1 VSESARIHDQLH
13 RSYYGEAWHGP
24 SVREA
29 LSGVAVAQASKHGIA
44 GAHTIWE
51 IVLHIAAW
59 ETIAREALAGRFIYP
74 QSPVPQEQDWPPV
87 GEMNEQGWT
96 AALADLENAH
106 RGLEEAVRALPDARL
121 LEQVPGARPYTFY
134 FLLHGIA
141 QHNIY
146 HAGQI
151 ALLKKL

>member
-1 VSESARIHDQLH
+1 MSEIARIHDQLH

-24 SVREA
+24 SVRET
-29 LSGVAVAQASKHGIA
+29 LSGITAEQARKRGIA

-59 ETIAREALAGRFIYP
+59 ETIAHKVLAGQFLYP
-74 QSPVPQEQDWPPV
+74 RDPVPQEQDWPPV
-87 GEMNEQGWT
+87 GEMNEQRWA
-96 AALADLENAH
+96 AALARLDDAH
-106 RGLEEAVRALPDARL
+106 RGLEGALRTFPDARL
-121 LEQVPGARPYTFY
+121 FEKVPGERPYTFY
-134 FLLHGIA
+134 FLLHGVV

>member
-1 VSESARIHDQLH
+1 MSEIMRIHDQLH

-24 SVREA
+24 SLRES
-29 LSGVAVAQASKHGIA
+29 LSGITAEQAGKHGIA

-59 ETIAREALAGRFIYP
+59 ETIAHKVLAGRFLYP
-74 QSPVPQEQDWPPV
+74 RDPLPQAQDWPPV
-87 GEMNEQGWT
+87 GQMTEQGWA
-96 AALADLENAH
+96 AALARLDDAH
-106 RGLEEAVRALPDARL
+106 RGLEEALRNFPDARL
-121 LEQVPGARPYTFY
+121 FEKVPGERPYTFY
-134 FLLHGIA
+134 FLLHGVV
-141 QHNIY
+141 QHNTY